1 MLLKLFQCSV
11 TLFHQVKF
19 KEWLSPEEYEAVM
32 FTKSIEN
39 QHEFLDRSY
48 KELERD
54 YRKVIERLS
63 AAT

>member
-1 MLLKLFQCSV
+1 M
-11 TLFHQVKF
+11 KF